1 MGKFDTIIRPLVYP
15 AEKRSIIMKKLTN
28 IIAEIRILTNTTASD
43 NATEELDIKAL
54 TLDQFRRGADVRR
67 SNARINKSRYHCTSD
82 NGRIIHEVHTLSE
95 AAEQRITELTAAA
108 AWLMYQ
114 DVEATRETEGGFR
127 LTFRGKPA
135 SEYMA
140 YDEAEEYRRDFKQ
153 VYGVDLL
160 IQHRH

>member
-1 MGKFDTIIRPLVYP
+1 
-15 AEKRSIIMKKLTN
+15 MKKLN
-28 IIAEIRILTNTTASD
+28 EIINEIAIITNTATSD
-43 NATEELDIKAL
+43 TTEELDIKAL
-54 TLDQFRRGADVRR
+54 THEQFRRGAEIRR

-95 AAEQRITELTAAA
+95 AAEQRLNELTAAA

-135 SEYMA
+135 SAYMA
-140 YDEAEEYRRDFKQ
+140 YDEAEEYRRDFQQ

>member
-1 MGKFDTIIRPLVYP
+1 MGKFDTIIRPLTKS
-15 AEKRSIIMKKLTN
+15 AEKRSIIMKKINEILN
-28 IIAEIRILTNTTASD
+28 EIRILTNTTA
-43 NATEELDIKAL
+43 NETQEELDIRAL
-54 TLDQFRRGADVRR
+54 TYEQFRRGAEIRR
-67 SNARINKSRYHCTSD
+67 SNARINKNRNHCTSD
-82 NGRIIHEVHTLSE
+82 SGRIIHEVHTLSE
-95 AAEQRITELTAAA
+95 AAEQRLNELTAAA

>member
-1 MGKFDTIIRPLVYP
+1 MGKFDTIIRPLTKS

-28 IIAEIRILTNTTASD
+28 ILNELAILASSD
-43 NATEELDIKAL
+43 NATEELDIRAL
-54 TLDQFRRGADVRR
+54 TYEQFRRGAEIRR
-67 SNARINKSRYHCTSD
+67 SNARINKNRNHCTSD
-82 NGRIIHEVHTLSE
+82 SGRIVEVQSRSE

-114 DVEATRETEGGFR
+114 DVEATRETEGSFR

-140 YDEAEEYRRDFKQ
+140 YDEAEQYRRDFKQ